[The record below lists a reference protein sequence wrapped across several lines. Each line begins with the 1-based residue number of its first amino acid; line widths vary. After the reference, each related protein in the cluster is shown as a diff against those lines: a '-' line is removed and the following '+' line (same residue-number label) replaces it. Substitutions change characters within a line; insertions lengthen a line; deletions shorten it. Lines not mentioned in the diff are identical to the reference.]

1 MAKKRL
7 IFTLL
12 YSDGGFMLSRNFR
25 LQRAGNIEWLKNNYN
40 FKNIV
45 FSIDELI
52 IIDVSRG
59 ERDIHCFCNHIK
71 MIVEECFIPIAAG
84 GGITTCEQAKMIMNS
99 GADKLIV
106 NTALFK
112 SPALVRDL
120 IRLYGGQCIIASVDV
135 KRQPDGFHIYIENG
149 SVEVPYG
156 FSEGIKRIMDLGVG
170 EIYLNSMD
178 KDGTGHGYLY
188 ELLSE
193 IRHDVKM
200 PIIMAGG
207 AGNWHH
213 LLEGLQHDNV
223 DAVATANLFNFI
235 GQGFPNARRHL
246 LNNDLNLARWAPM
259 ALANLKN
266 NLNSYERVPSKRL
279 TTPSLKN
286 AQSTH
291 LALEFTDQ

>member
-1 MAKKRL
+1 MVKKRL

-12 YSDGGFMLSRNFR
+12 YDNGGFMLSRNFR

-40 FKNIV
+40 FKNIA

-52 IIDVSRG
+52 VIDVSRG
-59 ERDIHCFCNHIK
+59 ERDINCFCEHIK
-71 MIVEECFIPIAAG
+71 MIGEECFIPIAAG
-84 GGITTCEQAKMIMNS
+84 GGITSCEQAKMIMNS
-99 GADKLIV
+99 GADKLVV

-112 SPALVRDL
+112 SPVLVSDL
-120 IRLYGGQCIIASVDV
+120 IRIYGGQCIIASVDV
-135 KRQPDGFHIYIENG
+135 KRQADGFDIYIENG
-149 SVEVPYG
+149 STKVPFG
-156 FSEGIKRIMDLGVG
+156 FSEGIKRIMDLSVG

-193 IRHDVKM
+193 IKHDVKV

-213 LLEGLQHDNV
+213 LLEGLQHDSV

-235 GQGFPNARRHL
+235 GQGFPNARGQL
-246 LNNDLNLARWAPM
+246 LSKGINLAEWGSNSSAD
-259 ALANLKN
+259 LANLE
-266 NLNSYERVPSKRL
+266 LC
-279 TTPSLKN
+279 
-286 AQSTH
+286 
-291 LALEFTDQ
+291 

>member
-1 MAKKRL
+1 
-7 IFTLL
+7 
-12 YSDGGFMLSRNFR
+12 MLSRNFR

-40 FKNIV
+40 FKNIA

-52 IIDVSRG
+52 ILDISKG
-59 ERDIHCFCNHIK
+59 ERDIHRFCNHIK

-84 GGITTCEQAKMIMNS
+84 GGITTCEQAKIIMNS
-99 GADKLIV
+99 GADKLTV
-106 NTALFK
+106 NTTLFK
-112 SPALVRDL
+112 SPSFVKELVS
-120 IRLYGGQCIIASVDV
+120 LYGSQCIIASVDV
-135 KRQPDGFHIYIENG
+135 KRHADGFDIYIENG
-149 SVEVPYG
+149 STKVPFG
-156 FSEGIKRIMDLGVG
+156 FSDGIKHIMDLGVG

-193 IRHDVKM
+193 MKHDVKV

-213 LLEGLQHDNV
+213 LLEGLRHDSI

-246 LNNDLNLARWAPM
+246 LNNALNLARWESM
-259 ALANLKN
+259 DMANLKN
-266 NLNSYERVPSKRL
+266 NLNL
-279 TTPSLKN
+279 QAN
-286 AQSTH
+286 I
-291 LALEFTDQ
+291 F